1 MSIEIKKNKELKL
14 DIPEFICDGSLD
26 ENLNKYDMLK
36 NLNGFKFTAIIGK
49 PGSGKTSLITAF
61 LTGKKDKKVFRKVF
75 NNIFLVM
82 PRSSRESMKKI
93 FLRNIM
99 KTKCLIH

>member
-61 LTGKKDKKVFRKVF
+61 LTGKKDKKYFVKFLI
-75 NNIFLVM
+75 IFY
-82 PRSSRESMKKI
+82 
-93 FLRNIM
+93 
-99 KTKCLIH
+99 

>member
-14 DIPEFICDGSLD
+14 YIPEFICDGSSD

-61 LTGKKDKKVFRKVF
+61 
-75 NNIFLVM
+75 
-82 PRSSRESMKKI
+82 
-93 FLRNIM
+93 
-99 KTKCLIH
+99 

>member
-1 MSIEIKKNKELKL
+1 
-14 DIPEFICDGSLD
+14 
-26 ENLNKYDMLK
+26 MLK

-82 PRSSRESMKKI
+82 PRSSRESMKK
-93 FLRNIM
+93 NI
-99 KTKCLIH
+99 

>member
-36 NLNGFKFTAIIGK
+36 NLNGFKIYINNW
-49 PGSGKTSLITAF
+49 KTWF
-61 LTGKKDKKVFRKVF
+61 W
-75 NNIFLVM
+75 
-82 PRSSRESMKKI
+82 
-93 FLRNIM
+93 
-99 KTKCLIH
+99 

>member
-14 DIPEFICDGSLD
+14 DIPEFICNGSLD

-49 PGSGKTSLITAF
+49 PGSGKTSLVTAF
-61 LTGKKDKKVFRKVF
+61 LTGKKDKKS
-75 NNIFLVM
+75 I
-82 PRSSRESMKKI
+82 S
-93 FLRNIM
+93 
-99 KTKCLIH
+99 

>member
-36 NLNGFKFTAIIGK
+36 NLNGFN
-49 PGSGKTSLITAF
+49 LQQ
-61 LTGKKDKKVFRKVF
+61 
-75 NNIFLVM
+75 
-82 PRSSRESMKKI
+82 
-93 FLRNIM
+93 
-99 KTKCLIH
+99 

>member
-49 PGSGKTSLITAF
+49 PGTGKTSLITAF
-61 LTGKKDKKVFRKVF
+61 LTGKKIRKYFVKYLI
-75 NNIFLVM
+75 IFY
-82 PRSSRESMKKI
+82 
-93 FLRNIM
+93 
-99 KTKCLIH
+99 

>member
-61 LTGKKDKKVFRKVF
+61 LTGKKYKKVFPKIF

-82 PRSSRESMKKI
+82 PRSSRESMK
-93 FLRNIM
+93 FFF
-99 KTKCLIH
+99 

>member
-26 ENLNKYDMLK
+26 KNLNKYDMLK
-36 NLNGFKFTAIIGK
+36 YLNGFKFTAIIGK

-61 LTGKKDKKVFRKVF
+61 
-75 NNIFLVM
+75 
-82 PRSSRESMKKI
+82 
-93 FLRNIM
+93 
-99 KTKCLIH
+99 

>member
-61 LTGKKDKKVFRKVF
+61 L
-75 NNIFLVM
+75 
-82 PRSSRESMKKI
+82 
-93 FLRNIM
+93 
-99 KTKCLIH
+99 

>member
-61 LTGKKDKKVFRKVF
+61 LTGKKDKKYFVKYLI
-75 NNIFLVM
+75 IFY
-82 PRSSRESMKKI
+82 
-93 FLRNIM
+93 
-99 KTKCLIH
+99 

>member
-82 PRSSRESMKKI
+82 PRSSRESMKKNI
-93 FLRNIM
+93 FI
-99 KTKCLIH
+99 

>member
-49 PGSGKTSLITAF
+49 LGSGKTSLITAF
-61 LTGKKDKKVFRKVF
+61 LTGKKDKKYFVKYLI
-75 NNIFLVM
+75 IFY
-82 PRSSRESMKKI
+82 
-93 FLRNIM
+93 
-99 KTKCLIH
+99 

>member
-75 NNIFLVM
+75 NNIFFVFYYNMFADYDYLSLYLKHNHV
-82 PRSSRESMKKI
+82 
-93 FLRNIM
+93 F
-99 KTKCLIH
+99 HH

>member
-61 LTGKKDKKVFRKVF
+61 LTGKKDKKYFVKYLI
-75 NNIFLVM
+75 IF
-82 PRSSRESMKKI
+82 S
-93 FLRNIM
+93 
-99 KTKCLIH
+99 

>member
-61 LTGKKDKKVFRKVF
+61 LTGKKIKKYFVKYLI
-75 NNIFLVM
+75 IF
-82 PRSSRESMKKI
+82 S
-93 FLRNIM
+93 
-99 KTKCLIH
+99 